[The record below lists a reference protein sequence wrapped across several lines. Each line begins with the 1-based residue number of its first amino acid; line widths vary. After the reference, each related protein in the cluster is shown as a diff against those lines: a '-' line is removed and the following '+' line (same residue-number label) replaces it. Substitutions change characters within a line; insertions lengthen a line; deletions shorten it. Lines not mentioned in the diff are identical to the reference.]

1 MLILFT
7 DTRMKTFGFL
17 KLVNTFQTCAA
28 HFNSLLIPHILLIVN
43 GMQYST
49 GPVLLLSQQ
58 DVIAVYQLLGVGF
71 LLHQLVCLPSDEMK
85 PSPRREPN
93 TIASCL
99 VSFHGTPVAAF
110 ATSNNRLRIHNRGSM
125 SLRFGLLQV
134 CHVANA
140 LFQALTLES

>member
-7 DTRMKTFGFL
+7 DTHMKILGFL
-17 KLVNTFQTCAA
+17 KLVNTFETSAA
-28 HFNSLLIPHILLIVN
+28 HFNFLLIPHILLIVN

-71 LLHQLVCLPSDEMK
+71 LLHQLVCLPRDEMK

-110 ATSNNRLRIHNRGSM
+110 ASSNNRLRIHNRGSM
-125 SLRFGLLQV
+125 SLRFGLL
-134 CHVANA
+134 
-140 LFQALTLES
+140 